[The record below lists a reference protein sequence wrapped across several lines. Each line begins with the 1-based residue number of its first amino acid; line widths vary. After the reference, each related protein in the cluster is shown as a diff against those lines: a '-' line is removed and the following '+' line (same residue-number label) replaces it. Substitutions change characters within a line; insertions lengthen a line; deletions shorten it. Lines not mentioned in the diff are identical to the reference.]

1 VVVQFLTIG
10 RLKRSFHSYSTLIL
24 SEPPNIANR

>member
-10 RLKRSFHSYSTLIL
+10 RLKRSFHLYSKLLSYL
-24 SEPPNIANR
+24 AA